1 MLQTSR
7 VPAGAGQRPPGMLGK
22 RLWPTLQNRA
32 PANTAGFGIRKLEA
46 AIPQTASWGCSIPEE
61 HQHTPPFT
69 AHLLLCPISPFRRR
83 QKQFQVPD
91 CYTEGCKEK
100 NNHLSLQNA
109 WRSPETRD

>member
-1 MLQTSR
+1 MLQISH

-22 RLWPTLQNRA
+22 RLWPTVQSRA
-32 PANTAGFGIRKLEA
+32 PANRAGA
-46 AIPQTASWGCSIPEE
+46 AIPHTASWGCSIPEE

-69 AHLLLCPISPFRRR
+69 TRLLLWPISPFRRR

-109 WRSPETRD
+109 WRSPETQD